1 MPQRI
6 TFLPYTLDPL
16 GTMLSRPAETL
27 PPSATPRPMFTIL
40 GGRILLTLI
49 LGEVT
54 TIIQAL
60 ANATKLTFD
69 PDAAGATQDLCATL
83 DITGDVVGSIYR
95 ITGIPTV
102 AMLDR
107 LNFGEGMLIASPL
120 ILKPGKIILN
130 CAATSSGATKWDAWY
145 TSLDPGAS
153 MILT

>member
-1 MPQRI
+1 MPQRV
-6 TFLPYTLDPL
+6 TFLPFTFDPL
-16 GTMLSRPAETL
+16 GIPVFRPAETL
-27 PPSATPRPMFTIL
+27 PPSGTPRPMFTIL
-40 GGRILLTLI
+40 GGRIVLTLI

-54 TIIQAL
+54 TIIQTQ

-83 DITGDVVGSIYR
+83 DITADAVGSIYR

-130 CAATSSGATKWDAWY
+130 CAATNTGATKWDLWY
-145 TSLDPGAS
+145 WPYDPGAS
-153 MILT
+153 VILT